1 MQSSIGGSSMSVKSR
16 GSGWEAYVTYKGEK
30 FRRTLSTKEDATVLE
45 AMWQR
50 EIAQGQR
57 PTKMDVN
64 KETGKA
70 SGWSLRQAMD
80 RTHENYWRDSKNEFQ
95 MIYLQNIICKYWG
108 KDTPINRISTTTV
121 FDWIRYMK
129 EDRGYAPSTCN
140 RHISVLKRCLDNAV
154 DEGALTSVP
163 KFKRQ
168 SEKGRERLEY
178 FTKNE
183 EEAILSEFKRMGED
197 YLHDYAIVSVDTGL
211 RASEVLK
218 VSSSKLI
225 KLEQQR
231 EDGSYI
237 YGINIEQR
245 KNSEDLFMPLTKR
258 AEEVVRRRKHFK
270 THVSNHRFAWDR
282 VRENLGLMHKCW
294 HTWRHTT
301 ATRLTEKGWD
311 TANIMRY
318 MGHKNI
324 ATTLKYAKW
333 NTGTLVG
340 GSNLLE

>member
-1 MQSSIGGSSMSVKSR
+1 MSVNQR
-16 GSGWEAYVTYKGEK
+16 GNGWEAYVTYKGKK

-50 EIAQGQR
+50 EIAQGNM

-80 RTHENYWRDSKNEFQ
+80 RCHKNYWDGSKNEFQ

-108 KDTPINRISTTTV
+108 KDSPINRISTTAI
-121 FDWIRYMK
+121 FDWITWMK
-129 EDRGYAPSTCN
+129 EDRGYAPSTVN
-140 RHISVLKRCLDNAV
+140 RHISCLKKCLDNAV

-168 SEKGRERLEY
+168 SEKGRERIEY
-178 FTKNE
+178 FSKDE
-183 EEAILSEFKRMGED
+183 EKAILSEFERLGED
-197 YLHDYAIVSVDTGL
+197 YLRDYAIVAVDTGM

-218 VSSSKLI
+218 VDGDKLI
-225 KLEQQR
+225 KLQQTR
-231 EDGSYI
+231 ADGSQMYGAYI
-237 YGINIEQR
+237 PDR
-245 KNSEDLFMPLTKR
+245 KNGEPLLMPITKR
-258 AEEVVRRRKHFK
+258 VEEVLRNRKTFNDPLYK
-270 THVSNHRFAWDR
+270 HRLAWDK
-282 VRENLGLMHKCW
+282 VRERLGLTNKCW

-301 ATRLTEKGWD
+301 ATRLTEKGYD

-333 NTGTLVG
+333 DTSTMVG
-340 GSNLLE
+340 GSNLLED

>member
-1 MQSSIGGSSMSVKSR
+1 MSVKQR
-16 GSGWEAYVTYKGEK
+16 GNGWEAYVTYKGKK

-50 EIAQGQR
+50 EVAQGKM
-57 PTKMDVN
+57 PTKMDVD

-70 SGWSLRQAMD
+70 SGWSLRQSMD
-80 RTHENYWRDSKNEFQ
+80 RCHENYWRDSKNEFQ

-108 KDTPINRISTTTV
+108 NDTPINRISTTTV

-168 SEKGRERLEY
+168 SEKGRERLEH
-178 FTKNE
+178 FTKDE
-183 EEAILSEFKRMGED
+183 ENAILSEFKRLGED
-197 YLHDYAIVSVDTGL
+197 YLHDYAIVAVDTGM
-211 RASEVLK
+211 RASEVLQI
-218 VSSSKLI
+218 SSDTLT
-225 KLEQQR
+225 KLENKR
-231 EDGSYI
+231 EDGSDI
-237 YGINIEQR
+237 YGVYVADR
-245 KNSEDLFMPLTKR
+245 KNGEGLVMPLTKR
-258 AEEVVRRRKHFK
+258 AEEVIRKRKKFG

-301 ATRLTEKGWD
+301 ATRLTEKKWD

-333 NTGTLVG
+333 NTDTLVG

>member
-1 MQSSIGGSSMSVKSR
+1 MSVKQR
-16 GSGWEAYVTYKGEK
+16 GNGWEAYVTYKGKK

-50 EIAQGQR
+50 EIAQGNM

-80 RTHENYWRDSKNEFQ
+80 RCHKNYWDGSKNEFQ

-108 KDTPINRISTTTV
+108 KDSPINRISTTAI
-121 FDWIRYMK
+121 FDWITWMK

-183 EEAILSEFKRMGED
+183 EEAILSEFTRMGED

-231 EDGSYI
+231 EDGSHI

>member
-1 MQSSIGGSSMSVKSR
+1 MSVNQR
-16 GSGWEAYVTYKGEK
+16 GNGWEAYVTYKGKK

-50 EIAQGQR
+50 EIAQGKM
-57 PTKMDVN
+57 PTKMDVD

-80 RTHENYWRDSKNEFQ
+80 RCHENYWRDSKNEFQ

-108 KDTPINRISTTTV
+108 KDTPINRISTTAI

-178 FTKNE
+178 FSKDE
-183 EEAILSEFKRMGED
+183 EKAILSEFKRLGEH
-197 YLHDYAIVSVDTGL
+197 YLHDYAIVAVDTGL
-211 RASEVLK
+211 RASEVMQLSADGLVKLK
-218 VSSSKLI
+218 
-225 KLEQQR
+225 QTR
-231 EDGSYI
+231 NDGSPI
-237 YGINIEQR
+237 YGFHLKGDTR
-245 KNSEDLFMPLTKR
+245 KNFDDLYMPLTKR
-258 AEEVVRRRKHFK
+258 AEEAIRRRKKFG
-270 THVSNHRFAWDR
+270 THVSNHRFVWDR
-282 VRENLGLMHKCW
+282 VRENLGLTHKCW

-333 NTGTLVG
+333 NTDTLVG

>member
-1 MQSSIGGSSMSVKSR
+1 MSVKPR

-57 PTKMDVN
+57 PTKMDVD

-80 RTHENYWRDSKNEFQ
+80 RCHENYWRDSKNEFQ
-95 MIYLQNIICKYWG
+95 MIYLQNIVCKYWG
-108 KDTPINRISTTTV
+108 KDTPISRISTTGI

-178 FTKNE
+178 FTKDE
-183 EEAILSEFKRMGED
+183 ENAILSEFKRMGED
-197 YLHDYAIVSVDTGL
+197 YLHDYAIVAVDTGL

-231 EDGSYI
+231 EDGSYV

-258 AEEVVRRRKHFK
+258 AEEVVRRRKQFK

-282 VRENLGLMHKCW
+282 VREKLGLSHKCW

>member
-1 MQSSIGGSSMSVKSR
+1 MSVNQR
-16 GSGWEAYVTYKGEK
+16 GNGWEAYVTYKGKK

-50 EIAQGQR
+50 EIAQGKM
-57 PTKMDVN
+57 PTKMDVD

-70 SGWSLRQAMD
+70 SGWALKQAMD
-80 RTHENYWRDSKNEFQ
+80 RCHENYWRDSKNEFQ

-108 KDTPINRISTTTV
+108 KDTPINRISTTAV

-178 FTKNE
+178 FTKE
-183 EEAILSEFKRMGED
+183 EEESILSEFKRMGED
-197 YLHDYAIVSVDTGL
+197 YLYDYAIVAVDTGM

-218 VSSSKLI
+218 IDGNKLI
-225 KLEQQR
+225 KLEQTR
-231 EDGSYI
+231 EDGSPVYGAYI
-237 YGINIEQR
+237 PDR
-245 KNSEDLFMPLTKR
+245 KNGEPMLMPVTKR
-258 AEEVVRRRKHFK
+258 VEEILRRRKRFF
-270 THVSNHRFAWDR
+270 THASNYRFAWDT
-282 VRENLGLMHKCW
+282 VRENLGLTEKCW

-301 ATRLTEKGWD
+301 ATRLTAKGWD
-311 TANIMRY
+311 TANIMRF

-333 NTGTLVG
+333 NTDTMVNGA
-340 GSNLLE
+340 SLLE